1 MEIVLTYQ
9 KKDRDIIDMVV
20 FLECDELGFLTSNK
34 IVLGSGTLE
43 EIKHVEFDLSKEFVT
58 KEEVKSY
65 FYNQFENIEVAELR
79 TRFFTR
85 LKQRSKRHRSVCEK
99 LGMKNVEFRSL
110 IFGTIHNKPLRKR

>member
-1 MEIVLTYQ
+1 MELVFTYQ
-9 KKDRDIIDMVV
+9 KKEEDVIVLV
-20 FLECDELGFLTSNK
+20 AFLECDELGFLTSNK
-34 IVLGSGTLE
+34 VVLGSGTLE
-43 EIKHVEFDLSKEFVT
+43 EIKNVEFDLAKEFVT
-58 KEEVKSY
+58 KDEVKSY

-110 IFGTIHNKPLRKR
+110 RFGTIHDKPLRKR